1 MSGREELDNV
11 NPTIH
16 GKLGERHILPTEE
29 DDDVADAIDT
39 REVFDILFCTRIYSS
54 VPCVDFSVQ
63 CVCMACISH
72 LTDN

>member
-39 REVFDILFCTRIYSS
+39 REVFDILFRTRISSS
-54 VPCVDFSVQ
+54 VPYVD
-63 CVCMACISH
+63 
-72 LTDN
+72 